1 MSRKK
6 RLESYRKRMR
16 QLETRIRVAQIELDE
31 LRKKATF
38 LQAELAV
45 EAMPESQ
52 RNALVEASRS
62 TNLHPRPV
70 VFNEGSYE
78 Y

>member
-1 MSRKK
+1 MSRRK
-6 RLESYRKRMR
+6 RLESYRKRMK
-16 QLETRIRVAQIELDE
+16 QLEGKIRVAQIELDD

-45 EAMPESQ
+45 EAMPVSQ
-52 RNALVEASRS
+52 RSALVCASMS
-62 TNLHPRPV
+62 TNLKPRPIV
-70 VFNEGSYE
+70 MNEGSYE